1 MTREA
6 CGLGALALC
15 LLTGPALEGRPSAV
29 VQPAGRPQPDTYHWV
44 LPAQHG
50 GVEIVDLHPGDCY
63 VIQQVDGVAY
73 FGDPL
78 PGAFELQRLLGEP
91 LAHLVESTGEHAECT
106 LAGCVDAGRLTGA
119 LAALFLDLGT
129 PQGRR
134 PANHRPTPLDGMRG
148 GAYSDVGSDERAR
161 YRQAPEQ
168 RMVYRHLRTA
178 GRENCYEAE
187 VPRTLTI
194 HVRDGQRRPDRTGVY
209 SGYLYLEHHHP
220 APARRA
226 AKLHGFGPLRH
237 HTVLHEETRHP

>member
-29 VQPAGRPQPDTYHWV
+29 VQPAGRSQPDTYHWV
-44 LPAQHG
+44 LPAQHS

-63 VIQQVDGVAY
+63 VIRQVDGVAY

-78 PGAFELQRLLGEP
+78 PGALELQRLLGEP
-91 LAHLVESTGEHAECT
+91 LAHLVQSTGEHAECT

-119 LAALFLDLGT
+119 LAALFLELGT

-220 APARRA
+220 ALARRA